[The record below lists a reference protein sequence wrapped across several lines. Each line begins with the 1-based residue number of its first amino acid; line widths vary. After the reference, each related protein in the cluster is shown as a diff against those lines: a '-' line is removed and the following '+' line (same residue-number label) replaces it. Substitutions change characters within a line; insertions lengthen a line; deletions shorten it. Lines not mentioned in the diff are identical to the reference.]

1 MPRRSKRSEDAPT
14 SDIAAKLGLGSTQ
27 AIRDY
32 VDRMEH
38 CMRSAQAAADDL
50 KGVEADAKEIG
61 FKPNDIAAMKKFAKL
76 RLKDQLGKAREQL
89 WSLKK
94 VSEAAQDDLFDFED
108 DA

>member
-1 MPRRSKRSEDAPT
+1 MRKAKRDAPVAPAG
-14 SDIAAKLGLGSTQ
+14 DIVAKMGLGSEQ

-50 KGVEADAKEIG
+50 KEIVADAQEIG

-76 RLKDQLGKAREQL
+76 RLKDQLGRAREQL

-94 VSEAAQDDLFDFED
+94 ISEAAQEDLFDF
-108 DA
+108 DAVD